1 MSIGDI
7 QNLFG
12 FLGGLGMFL
21 YGMHVMGDGM
31 QKSAGSKMNSFLGM
45 VTNNRFLAVAL
56 GALITA
62 ILHSS
67 AATTVMVVG
76 FVNAGVLN
84 LTQAVGV
91 IMGANIGTTVTA
103 WLVSMSQLGDAFAVL
118 QPAFFAPLFL
128 GIGAFFM
135 VFSKKQRNVTV
146 GEILIG
152 LGFLFMGLEL
162 MSGSVSPYTDAPI
175 FSKAF
180 AVLGK
185 NPIFG
190 ILTGAVV
197 TAIIQSSTASVGILQ
212 TLSMN
217 GVVNTSAAIYITLG
231 QNIGT
236 CVTAMLSSAGTNR
249 TAKRAAC
256 IHLMFNTFGAILFAV
271 IVYIASLVNPE
282 WAGGMMTPVQIS
294 MFHTIFNVTNT
305 VILFPFAKQL
315 VFLSGLIIKDSSAD
329 AADAEDT
336 DDSRIMMRHLDKRIF
351 ESPAIAIETALLEI
365 VHMGQVTSQNL
376 KRAMEAVVSY
386 DEEKVRQVYETEKEI
401 DSMEKTLTEYLIKV
415 NNLSLNERQKLI
427 VNNLFYSISDIER
440 VGDHAEN
447 MVESAEYM
455 RAHNVSFSDTAV
467 KDLEK
472 IGDAVFGSFDN
483 AVLARQS
490 GNMDLVRKVMKYED
504 EVDNLEED
512 FREKHIE
519 RLSNGQCVASAGA
532 VFLDI
537 ISNLERIS
545 DHAYNLAGYVKD
557 EL

>member
-1 MSIGDI
+1 
-7 QNLFG
+7 
-12 FLGGLGMFL
+12 MFL

-118 QPAFFAPLFL
+118 QPSFFAPLFL

-135 VFSKKQRNVTV
+135 VFSKKQKKVTV

-271 IVYIASLVNPE
+271 IVYVGSLANPE

-329 AADAEDT
+329 TADAEDT

-386 DEEKVRQVYETEKEI
+386 DEEKIRQVYETEKEI

-447 MVESAEYM
+447 MAESTEYM
-455 RAHNVSFSDTAV
+455 KAHNVSFSDTAV

-472 IGDAVFGSFDN
+472 IGEAVFGSFDN
-483 AVLARQS
+483 AVFARQS